1 MSEASIEQSRDLAV
15 RHHQAGRLTDAEV
28 IYRQILTQHPN
39 RGDVIQLLGTLLGQR
54 GDLAAGET
62 MLRQALAIDP
72 TNAAAYFNLGEM
84 CRRQGRAAEAL
95 ATIMEGIR
103 YRPNGSAYLNL
114 SAALRDL
121 RFDRAADDALR
132 VAARFDPK
140 ISVQPTP
147 QPRPTP
153 SMDQISDARV
163 CVALSATLTQLH
175 HYDDAIK
182 AAERTIE
189 LQPKSGDPLVNL
201 GWLYAIV
208 GQRAD
213 AIAACTRAIALDPN
227 NGPAHWNMALVH
239 LLQGEFAIG
248 WELHEWRKR
257 CVGFNLPR
265 HHQPPWT
272 GQSLAGNRIL
282 LWYEQGLGDTIQFV
296 RYVPK
301 IAAMGA
307 QIILSIQPELR
318 RLLEASFTNITFHDP
333 RSPSPDCDYQC
344 GLFSLP
350 YVFKTDLASI
360 PADTPYVKP
369 PAELVEIWKQK
380 IGPATSSRRI
390 GLAWA
395 GRVGHLN
402 DANRSIPAD
411 VLTPL
416 GQAGATFFSLQK
428 WRIGMGATAPAFEM
442 VDLTAEL
449 ADMAD
454 TAALIANLDLVV
466 AVDTAVA
473 HLAGAI
479 GKPVWLLLPK
489 NPDWR
494 WLLDREDSPWY
505 PTMRLFR
512 QPTLG
517 DWQTPI
523 GRVAQLLKD
532 K

>member
-1 MSEASIEQSRDLAV
+1 MTGDPLQTALALHQS
-15 RHHQAGRLTDAEV
+15 GRLNEAEG
-28 IYRQILTQHPN
+28 IYRQILTQQPN
-39 RGDVIQLLGTLLGQR
+39 RPDVIQLLGTLLGQR
-54 GDLAAGET
+54 GDLEAGET
-62 MLRQALAIDP
+62 MLRRALATDP

-103 YRPNGSAYLNL
+103 YRPNATAYLNL

-121 RFDRAADDALR
+121 QFDRAADDALR

-140 ISVQPTP
+140 ISVQPTV
-147 QPRPTP
+147 QPRPAP
-153 SMDQISDARV
+153 SMEQITDARV

-182 AAERTIE
+182 AAERAIK

-208 GQRAD
+208 GRRAD
-213 AIAACTRAIALDPN
+213 AIAACKRAIALDPN

-239 LLQGEFAIG
+239 LLEGDFAIG
-248 WELHEWRKR
+248 WKLHEWRKR
-257 CVGFNLPR
+257 CAGFNLPR
-265 HHQPPWT
+265 HRRPEWT
-272 GQSLAGNRIL
+272 GQPLAGKRIL
-282 LWYEQGLGDTIQFV
+282 LWYEQGLGNTIQFV

-307 QIILSIQPELR
+307 QIILSIQGELR

-333 RSPSPDCDYQC
+333 RSPSPDCDFQC

-350 YVFKTDLASI
+350 YVFKTDLATI
-360 PADTPYVKP
+360 PADTPYLKSP
-369 PAELVEIWKQK
+369 PGLVEIWKQK
-380 IGPATSSRRI
+380 IRSIAAGRLV

-402 DANRSIPAD
+402 DANRSIPAE

-416 GQAGATFFSLQK
+416 GLTGAAFFSLQK
-428 WRIGMGATAPAFEM
+428 WRIGMGATTPAFEM
-442 VDLTAEL
+442 VDITAEL

-454 TAALIANLDLVV
+454 TAALIANLDLVI

-473 HLAGAI
+473 HLAGAM

-512 QPTLG
+512 QTTLG
-517 DWQTPI
+517 DWKTPVA
-523 GRVAQLLKD
+523 RAAQLLED